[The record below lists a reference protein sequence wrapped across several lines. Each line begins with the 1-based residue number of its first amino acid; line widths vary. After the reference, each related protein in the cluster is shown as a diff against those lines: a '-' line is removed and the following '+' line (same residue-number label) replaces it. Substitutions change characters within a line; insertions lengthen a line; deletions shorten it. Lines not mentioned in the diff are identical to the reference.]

1 MLHYRRGVLLF
12 AAFAIAMFVVA
23 TATLRAQ
30 SVGDSDPTDAPSTRH
45 LCGTDLLE
53 GVDFNQALAR
63 TAQLRPAEYARIM
76 SGAKNS
82 ARLLGANLVDVP
94 IGTRKDFITY
104 DYVEASFTTIQSVLT
119 YKGKYF
125 RLWVDLKDT
134 ARITQAITLEM
145 AEALDSITGPSSRN
159 PAKGMLE
166 NDQEVFG
173 IPPVNRYSNDYV
185 TDFLFYDVKD
195 GFSGNG
201 AVLGFFS
208 PNDQSDPSVVPF
220 SNGLNLLYIDS
231 NEGLQ
236 GGTDGLLGTIAHEY
250 QHLIHYARKRN
261 SITFLNEG
269 CSEVASILNGYA
281 DRRDLLYLNNTN
293 INLFRWTRV
302 TSESSAADV
311 LADYTRGMT
320 WVHYLSEQFGERFL
334 YELAGATVDSM
345 ARVDEAL
352 SKIGRTDITW
362 RDVFKG
368 FAAALY
374 AQSNGNDNRYKFK
387 YRLVQSSNSRARATG
402 SYNGKDYPANNSV
415 ALEPFGIAYF
425 VYNDT
430 SGAAKFRF
438 TPGQGFANNDC
449 AVMAINY
456 MSSSTVPENVREIPI
471 GEDALISQGSKPY
484 RRVVIAV
491 MNMTGRAQTVT
502 WTTSTQVL
510 GVDNEE
516 AARRAGIGFTGV
528 APNPVASTATLGFT
542 TAGSA
547 PVSITLYDAAGTI
560 AATVVAEQAM
570 EQGEHTIVLN
580 VANLPNGV
588 YRARLVQGEHSVSR
602 SVVVLK

>member
-269 CSEVASILNGYA
+269 CSEVASILNGYSS
-281 DRRDLLYLNNTN
+281 RRDASYLNNTN
-293 INLFRWTRV
+293 VPMFRWTRN
-302 TSESSAADV
+302 TSQAANL
-311 LADYTRGMT
+311 LADYTRAMT

-334 YELAGATVDSM
+334 YEFAGASRDSM

-352 SKIGRTDITW
+352 QKIGRTDITW
-362 RDVFKG
+362 QSILKNFS
-368 FAAALY
+368 AALY
-374 AQSNGNDNRYKFK
+374 
-387 YRLVQSSNSRARATG
+387 VQSSTAEPQYRFKFRLVGSNSTRAKATTWTG
-402 SYNGKDYPANNSV
+402 SNVPDTNISV
-415 ALEPFGIAYF
+415 KLEPFGISYYTF
-425 VYNDT
+425 TKPGGVVKLTFSN
-430 SGAAKFRF
+430 GA
-438 TPGQGFANNDC
+438 NI
-449 AVMAINY
+449 AVMAIAYTNG
-456 MSSSTVPENVREIPI
+456 SNTPSEIREVNPALPI
-471 GEDALISQGSKPY
+471 VFGDTATYERITF
-484 RRVVIAV
+484 AV
-491 MNMTGRAQTVT
+491 LNMTARQQTPVWSVAVEEPPSGVATEPESGTGFGIATVFPHPLFGTGTVQFRTTGTEPVT
-502 WTTSTQVL
+502 MELFDLQGKRIQQVL
-510 GVDNEE
+510 GNTQLPSSLHQ
-516 AARRAGIGFTGV
+516 ATIQTTG
-528 APNPVASTATLGFT
+528 L
-542 TAGSA
+542 
-547 PVSITLYDAAGTI
+547 AAGTYLLRLR
-560 AATVVAEQAM
+560 
-570 EQGEHTIVLN
+570 QGGRTSVRQIIV
-580 VANLPNGV
+580 GD
-588 YRARLVQGEHSVSR
+588 
-602 SVVVLK
+602 